1 MRLQA
6 IKLAGFKSFVE
17 PTTIKFPSSLCAVVG
32 PNGCGKSNII
42 DAVRWVMGESSAR
55 TLRGESM
62 ADVIF
67 NGSNTRSPL
76 GQASIEL
83 MFDNSS
89 GRLEGEWGGFSEIS
103 VRRLVTRDG
112 QSSYFLNKNRCRR
125 KDVMDLFLGTGLG
138 PRSYSIIEQGMISQ
152 LIDSKPEELR
162 SYLEEAAGI
171 SKYKE
176 RRKETER
183 RIKTTRENLARLNDI
198 REELSSQLRRLSRQ
212 SKAAEKYNELRAE
225 TRVTRGLLLASR
237 WQTIEEELTKTE
249 NELHLERLEREKGIA
264 AKEALE
270 VEIQNL
276 RNDLLELNNQLNDS
290 QRLFYDRGTEIA
302 RIEEGIQFQKERVQQ
317 YSNDLEQVEGRM
329 KEIVANLEKDEENI
343 EGLLAELSKDNPV
356 SVENKLFE
364 KKTGDLLIE
373 LEDEYQRVQAQWA
386 DFLEKS
392 AVVQRSKEIHET
404 KITNLEEVIKRSNER
419 VRVLREQASRLD
431 PESFQEQLLPL
442 KDDLENEQK
451 EVKNFSE
458 KSEALTN
465 LLAQHRKEYQGLVA
479 KLDEEKKQ
487 FQSLT
492 GRSASLHALQQES
505 LGQSNEKENEWLT
518 SKNIEKAKRLGMFLE
533 VDDGWGLAVELVLGS
548 FLQAVCVDDSRIQNQ
563 HDLFES
569 FPDGSLSLLFPSQTS
584 SKKSSSDVLS
594 SKIQSNPFVESL
606 VGQVKVAKD
615 FAEAV
620 RFRSKLKDGESLVT
634 KDGVWLGKNWIKVSN
649 EKKTTGMILQRQKE
663 LVAISEKLEFIEE
676 KIKNYEFELEE
687 VSEKIRSK
695 ETERE
700 SVNKQLREKQVHLGG
715 LRERLGEKTF
725 EARQMEVDLK
735 KFGDEIYQLE
745 NQLKK
750 DEKNLKEQKKEISEV
765 IQTFQKDNEKR
776 EEYTAQRLAIES
788 ELKKTKEKTESDRKT
803 NHQFELK
810 LLSIE
815 SEVESTRK
823 AVGRLRDQYDELQS
837 RQRALIENITK
848 AEKPTKELSNQLEIQ
863 LSKKADAESSLA
875 KIRSLID
882 QKEMNILE
890 SEKRL
895 RDAEKEL
902 EKARERIEKARLA
915 KQTFQV
921 NQANIKEQLHENDN
935 SLEEVLEELRSLKP
949 DEIGSRRL
957 EEKLAHLNTK
967 IERLGPINLAA
978 LEEYESQTKRK
989 DYFDVQNEDLE
1000 KALNTLESAI
1010 KKIDLETKAR
1020 FKETFDKVNTKLQV
1034 LFPKLF
1040 GGGSAQLEM
1049 NSDDLLHSGVG
1060 IMARPP
1066 GKRNSN
1072 IQQLSGGEKALTA
1085 IALVFSIFDLNP
1097 APFCLLD
1104 EVDAPLDDA
1113 NVVRYLDLVK
1123 EMSKTVQFVFI
1134 THNKIAMEMGDH
1146 LMGVT
1151 MQESGVSRLVAVDM
1165 DEAVT
1170 MLAS

>member
-42 DAVRWVMGESSAR
+42 DAVRWVMGESSAK

-83 MFDNSS
+83 IFDNSS
-89 GRLEGEWGGFSEIS
+89 GRLEGEWGAFSEIS

-183 RIKTTRENLARLNDI
+183 RIKTTRENLDRLNVI
-198 REELSSQLRRLSRQ
+198 REELSTQLKRLSRQ
-212 SKAAEKYNELRAE
+212 SKAAEKYNELRVE
-225 TRVTRGLLLASR
+225 TRITRGLLLASR
-237 WQTIEEELTKTE
+237 WQTLEEDLTKTE
-249 NELHLERLEREKGIA
+249 NELHLERLEREKVIA
-264 AKEALE
+264 GKRAIDA
-270 VEIQNL
+270 EIQSL
-276 RNDLLELNNQLNDS
+276 RNDLLESNNQLNDA
-290 QRLFYDRGTEIA
+290 QRIYYDRGTEIA
-302 RIEEGIQFQKERVQQ
+302 RIEEGIQFHKERVQQ
-317 YSNDLEQVEGRM
+317 YSKDLVQVEGRM
-329 KEIVANLEKDEENI
+329 KVIATNLKNDEENI
-343 EGLLAELSKDNPV
+343 EALSAELSKENPI
-356 SVENKLFE
+356 SLENKLDE
-364 KKTGDLLIE
+364 KKSGDLLIE
-373 LEDEYQRVQAQWA
+373 LEDEYQRIHGQWI

-392 AVVQRSKEIHET
+392 AVVQRSKEINET
-404 KITNLEEVIKRSNER
+404 KITSLEEVIKRSRDKIRE
-419 VRVLREQASRLD
+419 LREAASSLN
-431 PESFQEQLLPL
+431 PESFQDQLIPL
-442 KDDLENEQK
+442 KDDIENEQK
-451 EVKNFSE
+451 DVKNFSD
-458 KSEALTN
+458 KFAALTS
-465 LLAQHRKEYQGLVA
+465 LLAQHRDEYQVLVA
-479 KLDEEKKQ
+479 KLDEERKQ

-492 GRSASLHALQQES
+492 GRSASLSALQQES
-505 LGQSNEKENEWLT
+505 LGQSNEKENEWLA
-518 SKNIEKAKRLGMFLE
+518 SKNIEKAKRLGMILE
-533 VDDGWGLAVELVLGS
+533 VDDGWSLAVELVLGS
-548 FLQAVCVDDSRIQNQ
+548 FMQAVCIDESRFQNQ
-563 HDLFES
+563 PDLFDS
-569 FPDGSLSLLFPSQTS
+569 FSDGSLSLLFASQTGS
-584 SKKSSSDVLS
+584 KSSSSNALS
-594 SKIQSNPFVESL
+594 SKIKSNPFVESL

-615 FAEAV
+615 FAEAIQL
-620 RFRSKLKDGESLVT
+620 RSTLMDGESLVT
-634 KDGVWLGKNWIKVSN
+634 KSGIWLGKNWIKVSN
-649 EKKTTGMILQRQKE
+649 EKKTTGTILQRQKE
-663 LVAISEKLEFIEE
+663 IVAISEELESMGE
-676 KIKNYEFELEE
+676 KIKNSELDLEE

-695 ETERE
+695 EAERE
-700 SVNKQLREKQVHLGG
+700 AVNKQLREKQVHLGG
-715 LRERLGEKTF
+715 LRERLGEQSF
-725 EARQMEVDLK
+725 EARQREVDLK
-735 KFGDEIYQLE
+735 KLNDEIYQVE

-750 DEKNLKEQKKEISEV
+750 DEKDLEEQKKEISGV
-765 IQTFQKDNEKR
+765 IQAFQKDNEKR
-776 EEYTAQRLAIES
+776 EKLTAERLAIES
-788 ELKKTKEKTESDRKT
+788 ELKKTKEQTESDRKT
-803 NHQFELK
+803 YHQFELK

-815 SEVESTRK
+815 SQVESSRK
-823 AVGRLRDQYDELQS
+823 AVTRLRDQYDELQS
-837 RQRALIENITK
+837 QQRTLIENITE
-848 AEKPTKELSNQLEIQ
+848 AEKPAEELIKQLEIL
-863 LSKKADAESSLA
+863 LSKKADAESALA
-875 KIRSLID
+875 KSRSLID
-882 QKEMNILE
+882 QKEVNIAE
-890 SEKRL
+890 SEKRV

-902 EKARERIEKARLA
+902 EKARERIEKARLT
-915 KQTFQV
+915 KQAFQV
-921 NQANIKEQLHENDN
+921 NQANIREQIHENDQ
-935 SLEEVLEELRSLKP
+935 SLEEVLEELRSLSP
-949 DEIGSRRL
+949 DERDSSRL
-957 EEKLAHLNTK
+957 EEKLAYLNTK

-989 DYFDVQNEDLE
+989 EYFDVQNEDLE

-1020 FKETFDKVNTKLQV
+1020 FRETFDKVNTKLQV

-1049 NSDDLLHSGVG
+1049 NTDDLLNSGVG

-1072 IQQLSGGEKALTA
+1072 IQQLSGGEKALAA

-1113 NVVRYLDLVK
+1113 NVVRYLELVK
-1123 EMSKTVQFVFI
+1123 EMSETVQFVFI

-1165 DEAVT
+1165 EEAVT
-1170 MLAS
+1170 MLAG